1 MRAPQNTL
9 DDRSREILKSLIH
22 LYICTGEPVG
32 SETLARALD
41 RSLSPAT
48 IRNVMAELE
57 RAGYLEHPHTSAG
70 RMPTDE
76 GYRVYVDSL
85 REPDPL
91 SARDA
96 AVIRT
101 ELRPLATPTQVME
114 AASHVL

>member
-1 MRAPQNTL
+1 MRTGPSPL
-9 DDRSREILKSLIH
+9 DERSREILKSLIH

-32 SETLARALD
+32 SETLARALN

-48 IRNVMAELE
+48 IRNVMADLE

-91 SARDA
+91 SPRDT

-101 ELRPLATPTQVME
+101 ELRPLTTPSQVLE
-114 AASHVL
+114 AA